1 MDNATLSALVHQLV
15 PIVAIL
21 ITFGCPVAIVWTVK
35 HFKLKD
41 RELELEAQL
50 HSRELELRLR
60 TLEARQGAV
69 ETALTAIGAR
79 PVGLPPVEQ
88 RMSLLEP
95 SSTSTESAEVQPADP
110 QRVRNR

>member
-1 MDNATLSALVHQLV
+1 MDNANLTVLVHQLV

-21 ITFGCPVAIVWTVK
+21 ITFGFPVAIVWTVK

-60 TLEARQGAV
+60 TLEARQSAV
-69 ETALTAIGAR
+69 ETALTAIGAK
-79 PVGLPPVEQ
+79 PAPVED
-88 RMSLLEP
+88 RVSLLEAP
-95 SSTSTESAEVQPADP
+95 AVSSSETTEAKPNDP
-110 QRVRNR
+110 QRLRTR